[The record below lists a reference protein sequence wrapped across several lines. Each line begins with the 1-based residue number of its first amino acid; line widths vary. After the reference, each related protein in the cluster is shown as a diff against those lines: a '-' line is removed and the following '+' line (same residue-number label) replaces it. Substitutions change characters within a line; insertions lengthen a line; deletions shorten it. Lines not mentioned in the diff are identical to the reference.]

1 MICFTRIPLKDFIKK
16 HNPQEPKKE
25 TIENFEKEINNLLEN
40 APKQDD
46 EEFQKNEINKF
57 LKNTYGYDCNT
68 YKKVDSAIYVDGE
81 VRVLIEVK
89 ALNNRNEFP
98 KNREN
103 PISKAF
109 CQMVLYFLE
118 EIEKEK
124 NNSLKHTIICNAH
137 EFFLFDC
144 KDLLFLKEDKRI
156 KDFYKKCAKKEGT
169 DSSKPKFYKDLEQY
183 LQEDFQGE
191 LRYTHFNLSNY
202 DPKELPLIYQ
212 VLSQEVLLKQR
223 KTLDANTLNK
233 DFYEELLYILGLEE
247 QNDKGKILIK
257 PSRTQNSLSAALKK
271 KYENLDDE
279 EVMAL
284 LIAWNNRILFL
295 RLLESLLISFKHFEK
310 PFLTTENFKD
320 FNALNTLFFEVL
332 AKKNSERSLNKEDKI
347 LEKIPYLNSSL
358 FDQTPL
364 ELKGHE
370 IRLLENKKLELYQNS
385 VLKKHENYQE
395 KKELPLLKYLFE
407 FLRLYKFTTTPKD
420 IKDNTDT
427 SESRLI
433 NPSVLG
439 LVFEKLNGYKEG
451 SFYTPS
457 FITSYMCKESITP
470 IVLDKFNAIYQ
481 WDCENLKALREKIDR
496 NFSNEKAKE
505 YLNTLLTLRICDPA
519 VGSGHFL
526 VSALNEMVL
535 IAYELGLIASLY
547 RHELRLE
554 NDEIIIH
561 HAQTGEIFNYKKPHS
576 ENDPHHQIQK
586 ELFELKKD
594 IIENCLFGVDINPN
608 SCEIT
613 KLRLWIELLKY
624 SYYIF
629 EKGKNT
635 NNLETLPNIDINIKC
650 ANSLVSRFALKDK
663 ALLKTE
669 KNKNLEYYI
678 AEYKELVKIYKDPKI
693 LESLTRPIKDSNAVR
708 KYAKERLYQELA
720 QNPNKDFKKAL
731 NDRIEKIKEAF
742 KLTLEPPQKELKF
755 KKFLK
760 EHLELYGKSIL
771 EEANDNGLELEALAL
786 EKKMA
791 HEGLFHDYT
800 PYPKLDKTDKVVGLE
815 HFNRYVLTSYKD
827 LQDENER
834 YANALEWRFEFPEV
848 LNDEGDFLG
857 FDCIIGNPPYIRQEH
872 IKDLKPLLQKQ
883 YQDFYNSTADIYTYF
898 FALAYHLLKE
908 KGFNAFI
915 TSNKYARAK
924 YGAKLR
930 ELLLKKTTLVS
941 YMELNALKVFE
952 SAAVDTSIMSFIK
965 QTPPKESDFEYYE
978 PTPNDKDDL
987 KSTPHLPMKQNALST
1002 ESFIFAN
1009 ATLLDLRDK
1018 IESVGTPLKDWDI
1031 QINYGIKTGANEAFI
1046 IPTEKREEILKNCD
1060 DAQKDERGMSERER
1074 TKELIKPILRGKDIK
1089 RYSYEWADLWV
1100 IIAKF
1105 GSHEFLEVEYPTI
1118 YNHLLQYKDQLEQ
1131 RGQCRYSRGPQNSNK
1146 PYPGQHHWLELDNN
1160 PKDSY
1165 LQDFEKEKIVYGEIV
1180 QEPRFYLD
1188 NGECELGVFYAEA
1201 TSFILTGEHLRY
1213 LLGMLHSKLI
1223 TFAFKTFYAGG
1234 GLGESG
1240 YRYKKA
1246 FIERLPIPQI
1256 TEKNQELADKITDGA
1271 KQILALKAKDP
1282 KANTQGLEKEIDA
1295 LVYQLYHLT
1304 DEEIKT
1310 IENGQ

>member
-1 MICFTRIPLKDFIKK
+1 MIRFTHISLKDFIKK

-68 YKKVDSAIYVDGE
+68 NKKVDSAIYVDGE

-98 KNREN
+98 KDREN
-103 PISKAF
+103 PLSKAF
-109 CQMVLYFLE
+109 CQMVFYFLK
-118 EIEKEK
+118 EIEN
-124 NNSLKHTIICNAH
+124 NNSLKHAIICNVH

-144 KDLLFLKEDKRI
+144 KDLLNLFQNHKRI
-156 KDFYKKCAKKEGT
+156 TKLHEDCTKKEGT
-169 DSSKPKFYKDLEQY
+169 DPSTKRFYSDLEEY
-183 LQEDFQGE
+183 LKKDFQGE
-191 LRYTHFNLSNY
+191 LRYAYFNLN
-202 DPKELPLIYQ
+202 DDFKELPLIYQ
-212 VLSQEVLLKQR
+212 VLSQEVLLKQK

-257 PSRTQNSLSAALKK
+257 PSRTQNSLSGALKEQYK
-271 KYENLDDE
+271 NLDDE

-295 RLLESLLISFKHFEK
+295 RLLESLLNSFKHFEDK
-310 PFLTTENFKD
+310 DRFLTIENFKD

-332 AKKNSERSLNKEDKI
+332 AKKNSERSKEIKEDKI

-358 FDQTPL
+358 FDKTPL
-364 ELKGHE
+364 ELKGYE
-370 IRLLENKKLELYQNS
+370 IKLLDNKKLEIYKNS
-385 VLKKHENYQE
+385 VLKKHEDYQKQE
-395 KKELPLLKYLFE
+395 KLPLLEYLFE
-407 FLRLYKFTTTPKD
+407 FLRVYDFTTTPKD
-420 IKDNTDT
+420 IKDNQNNR
-427 SESRLI
+427 ESRLI

-457 FITSYMCKESITP
+457 FITSYMCKKSIKS
-470 IVLDKFNAIYQ
+470 IVLNKFNQTYNIE
-481 WDCENLKALREKIDR
+481 CEKLTELKNYLQNSYKEDKR
-496 NFSNEKAKE
+496 KE

-519 VGSGHFL
+519 VGSRHFL

-561 HAQTGEIFNYKKPHS
+561 TPENKVFKYTIPHS

-650 ANSLVSRFALKDK
+650 ANSLISRFNLNDDLKK
-663 ALLKTE
+663 IPNIK
-669 KNKNLEYYI
+669 KKI
-678 AEYKELVKIYKDPKI
+678 QEYKDLVAQYKDPNPLYPLNKQDLINKI
-693 LESLTRPIKDSNAVR
+693 QDLKNTFSLTLKDPKTKA
-708 KYAKERLYQELA
+708 ELE
-720 QNPNKDFKKAL
+720 KA
-731 NDRIEKIKEAF
+731 IEKHITNYNDFALDDKSLLTGLNYFIPSLFGTPKLSPKEEEEAF
-742 KLTLEPPQKELKF
+742 AS
-755 KKFLK
+755 
-760 EHLELYGKSIL
+760 YGRIR
-771 EEANDNGLELEALAL
+771 ALR
-786 EKKMA
+786 K
-791 HEGLFHDYT
+791 
-800 PYPKLDKTDKVVGLE
+800 KLDDALSGGE
-815 HFNRYVLTSYKD
+815 Y
-827 LQDENER
+827 Q
-834 YANALEWRFEFPEV
+834 NAFEWRFEFPEV
-848 LNDEGDFLG
+848 LDDEGNFLG

-883 YQDFYNSTADIYTYF
+883 YQDFYNSSSDIYTYF

-952 SAAVDTSIMSFIK
+952 SAAVDTSIIHFIK
-965 QTPPKESDFEYYE
+965 QPPLKESDFKYYE
-978 PTPNDKDDL
+978 PTLNDKENL
-987 KSTPHLPMKQNALST
+987 KNTPHLSMKQNALST

-1009 ATLLDLRDK
+1009 AVLLDLRDK

-1031 QINYGIKTGANEAFI
+1031 QIYRGILTGANEAFI
-1046 IPTEKREEILKNCD
+1046 IPTEKRDAILKNCD
-1060 DAQKDERGMSERER
+1060 DVQKDERGMSERER

-1100 IIAKF
+1100 IFIPWHF
-1105 GSHEFLEVEYPTI
+1105 PNTGSPKSMEKNEQDFSIHYPII
-1118 YNHLLQYKDQLEQ
+1118 YAHLLSHKDKLLKRNKDETGKRYEWYCLQ
-1131 RGQCRYSRGPQNSNK
+1131 RWAANY
-1146 PYPGQHHWLELDNN
+1146 Y
-1160 PKDSY
+1160 
-1165 LQDFEKEKIVYGEIV
+1165 QDFEKEKIVWAEMTD
-1180 QEPRFYLD
+1180 QPRFIYDNKGFLINQTCYFIARDDKYL
-1188 NGECELGVFYAEA
+1188 FA
-1201 TSFILTGEHLRY
+1201 ILN
-1213 LLGMLHSKLI
+1213 SKVMY
-1223 TFAFKTFYAGG
+1223 FFMRQMASN
-1234 GLGESG
+1234 LGEG
-1240 YRYKKA
+1240 AFRWIKQ
-1246 FIERLPIPQI
+1246 FIERLPIPKI
-1256 TEKNQELADKITDGA
+1256 TPQNQELADKITDGA

-1282 KANTQGLEKEIDA
+1282 KANTQRLEKEIDA
-1295 LVYQLYHLT
+1295 LVYQLYNLT

>member
-1 MICFTRIPLKDFIKK
+1 MIRFTRIPLKDFIKK
-16 HNPQEPKKE
+16 YNPQEPKKE
-25 TIENFEKEINNLLEN
+25 TIENFEKEINSLLEN
-40 APKQDD
+40 APRQDG

-57 LKNTYGYDCNT
+57 LKNAYGYDCNT
-68 YKKVDSAIYVDGE
+68 YEKVDSAIYVDGE

-89 ALNNRNEFP
+89 ALNNKTEFP

-103 PISKAF
+103 PLSKAF
-109 CQMVLYFLE
+109 CQMALYFLE

-124 NNSLKHTIICNAH
+124 NNSLKHAIICNAH

-156 KDFYKKCAKKEGT
+156 KKFYDNYAKKEGT

-183 LQEDFQGE
+183 LQENFQGE
-191 LRYTHFNLSNY
+191 LPYTHFNLS
-202 DPKELPLIYQ
+202 DDFKELPLIYQ
-212 VLSQEVLLKQR
+212 VLSQEILLKQR

-247 QNDKGKILIK
+247 QNDKGKTLIK
-257 PSRTQNSLSAALKK
+257 PSRTQNSLSYALKE
-271 KYENLDDE
+271 KYNNLDDE

-295 RLLESLLISFKHFEK
+295 RLLESLLISFKHFK
-310 PFLTTENFKD
+310 DKDRFLTIENFND

-332 AKKNSERSLNKEDKI
+332 AKKNNERLSEIKEDKI

-358 FDQTPL
+358 FDKTPL
-364 ELKGHE
+364 ELKGYE
-370 IRLLENKKLELYQNS
+370 IKWLDNKPLEIYPKS
-385 VLKKHENYQE
+385 VLKKHEDYQKRE
-395 KKELPLLKYLFE
+395 DLPLLKYLFE

-457 FITSYMCKESITP
+457 FITSYMCKESIES

-481 WDCENLKALREKIDR
+481 WDCKDLDMLKGKIDR
-496 NFSNEKAKE
+496 NFSNEKTKE
-505 YLNTLLTLRICDPA
+505 YLQLLLTLRVCDPA

-547 RHELRLE
+547 RHSLTLE

-561 HAQTGEIFNYKKPHS
+561 YTPTGEIFNYTIPHS
-576 ENDPHHQIQK
+576 ENDPHHHIQK

-650 ANSLVSRFALKDK
+650 ANSLISRFNLNDDLKK
-663 ALLKTE
+663 IPNIKQ
-669 KNKNLEYYI
+669 KI
-678 AEYKELVKIYKDPKI
+678 QEYKDLVAQYKDPNPLYPLNKQDLINKI
-693 LESLTRPIKDSNAVR
+693 QDLKNTFSLTLKDPKTKA
-708 KYAKERLYQELA
+708 ELE
-720 QNPNKDFKKAL
+720 KA
-731 NDRIEKIKEAF
+731 IEKHIKKYNFFALDDKSLLDGLNYFTPSLFGTLKLSPKEEEEAF
-742 KLTLEPPQKELKF
+742 AS
-755 KKFLK
+755 
-760 EHLELYGKSIL
+760 YGRIR
-771 EEANDNGLELEALAL
+771 ALR
-786 EKKMA
+786 K
-791 HEGLFHDYT
+791 
-800 PYPKLDKTDKVVGLE
+800 KLDDALSGGE
-815 HFNRYVLTSYKD
+815 Y
-827 LQDENER
+827 Q
-834 YANALEWRFEFPEV
+834 NAFEWRFEFPEV
-848 LNDEGDFLG
+848 LDDEGDFSG

-898 FALAYHLLKE
+898 FALSYHLLKE
-908 KGFNAFI
+908 KGFSAFI

-930 ELLLKKTTLVS
+930 EWLLKKTTIVS

-965 QTPPKESDFEYYE
+965 QTPPKESGFNYYE

-987 KSTPHLPMKQNALST
+987 KSTPFLSMKQNALST

-1009 ATLLDLRDK
+1009 TTLLDLRDK

-1031 QINYGIKTGANEAFI
+1031 QIYRGILTGANEAFI
-1046 IPTEKREEILKNCD
+1046 IPTEKREEILNACKT
-1060 DAQKDERGMSERER
+1060 QEERKRTER
-1074 TKELIKPILRGKDIK
+1074 LIKPILRGKDIK
-1089 RYSYEWADLWV
+1089 RYSYEWAHLWV
-1100 IIAKF
+1100 INTHNGYTSSFKSKIPPIDIAKYPAIKAHLDVHYDTIATRSDQ
-1105 GSHEFLEVEYPTI
+1105 GDTPYHLRNCAYLE
-1118 YNHLLQYKDQLEQ
+1118 
-1131 RGQCRYSRGPQNSNK
+1131 
-1146 PYPGQHHWLELDNN
+1146 
-1160 PKDSY
+1160 
-1165 LQDFEKEKIVYGEIV
+1165 DFEKEKIVYPETSQGAYFIYENSGIFLEKTAFMIV
-1180 QEPRFYLD
+1180 SDAYNLK
-1188 NGECELGVFYAEA
+1188 L
-1201 TSFILTGEHLRY
+1201 LTA
-1213 LLGMLHSKLI
+1213 LLNSKLI
-1223 TFAFKTFYAGG
+1223 TFCFKNFCGG
-1234 GLGESG
+1234 CILGKSG
-1240 YRYKKA
+1240 YQYNKHALEK
-1246 FIERLPIPQI
+1246 IPIPQI
-1256 TEKNQELADKITDGA
+1256 TEKKPRIS
-1271 KQILALKAKDP
+1271 P
-1282 KANTQGLEKEIDA
+1282 
-1295 LVYQLYHLT
+1295 
-1304 DEEIKT
+1304 
-1310 IENGQ
+1310 

>member
-1 MICFTRIPLKDFIKK
+1 MIKFARIPLKDFIKK

-25 TIENFEKEINNLLEN
+25 TIENFEKEINSLLEN
-40 APKQDD
+40 APRQDG

-57 LKNTYGYDCNT
+57 FLKTYCYDCNT
-68 YKKVDSAIYVDGE
+68 DEKVDSAIYVGKE
-81 VRVLIEVK
+81 AWVLIEVK

-98 KNREN
+98 KDREN
-103 PISKAF
+103 PLSKAF
-109 CQMVLYFLE
+109 CQMVFYFLK
-118 EIEKEK
+118 EIEK
-124 NNSLKHTIICNAH
+124 NNSLKHAIICNAH

-144 KDLLFLKEDKRI
+144 KDLLFLQEDKRI
-156 KDFYKKCAKKEGT
+156 KDFYKKCVKKEGT
-169 DSSKPKFYKDLEQY
+169 DTKTKKFYSDLEEY
-183 LQEDFQGE
+183 LKKDFEGE
-191 LRYTHFNLSNY
+191 LRYTHFNLSG
-202 DPKELPLIYQ
+202 DFKELPLIYQ
-212 VLSQEVLLKQR
+212 VLSQEVLLKQK

-257 PSRTQNSLSAALKK
+257 PSRTKNSLSDALK
-271 KYENLDDE
+271 YSYTNLDDE

-295 RLLESLLISFKHFEK
+295 RLLESLLISFEHFKE
-310 PFLTTENFKD
+310 PFLTTENFEN

-332 AKKNSERSLNKEDKI
+332 AKKNSERLPEIKEDKI

-358 FDQTPL
+358 FDKTPL
-364 ELKGHE
+364 ESKGYE
-370 IRLLENKKLELYQNS
+370 IKLLDNKKLEIYQNS
-385 VLKKHENYQE
+385 VLKKHKDYQ
-395 KKELPLLKYLFE
+395 KDLKELPLLKYLFT
-407 FLRLYKFTTTPKD
+407 FLRVYKFTTTPKD

-470 IVLDKFNAIYQ
+470 IVLDKFNQKYIK
-481 WDCENLKALREKIDR
+481 CEDLKCEKLEELKNYLKNSHKEDKR
-496 NFSNEKAKE
+496 KE

-561 HAQTGEIFNYKKPHS
+561 YTPMGEIFNYKKPHS
-576 ENDPHHQIQK
+576 ENDPHHHIQK

-629 EKGKNT
+629 EEGKNT
-635 NNLETLPNIDINIKC
+635 NALETLPNIDINIKC
-650 ANSLVSRFALKDK
+650 GNSLISRFALKDK

-669 KNKNLEYYI
+669 KNKNLKYSI

-693 LESLTRPIKDSNAVR
+693 LETLTHPIKDSDAVG
-708 KYAKERLYQELA
+708 KYAKERLYQELK

-731 NDRIEKIKEAF
+731 NDRIEKIKEVF
-742 KLTLEPPQKELKF
+742 KLTLDPPQKELKF

-771 EEANDNGLELEALAL
+771 EEANYNGLELEALAL
-786 EKKMA
+786 EKQMA
-791 HEGLFHDYT
+791 NLFFDYR
-800 PYPKLDKTDKVVGLE
+800 PYPKLDKSDKVVGLE
-815 HFNRYVLTSYKD
+815 HFNRYVLASYKD

-848 LNDEGDFLG
+848 LDDEGNFSG
-857 FDCIIGNPPYIRQEH
+857 FDCIIGNPPYIRQEQ
-872 IKDLKPLLQKQ
+872 IKDLKPLLEKQ

-898 FALAYHLLKE
+898 FALSFQLLKD

-930 ELLLKKTTLVS
+930 EWLLKKTTIVS

-952 SAAVDTSIMSFIK
+952 SATVDTSIMNFIK
-965 QTPPKESDFEYYE
+965 QTPPKESVFNYYE

-987 KSTPHLPMKQNALST
+987 KNTPHLPMKQNALST

-1046 IPTEKREEILKNCD
+1046 IPTEKRDEILKNCD
-1060 DAQKDERGMSERER
+1060 DLQKDERGMSERER
-1074 TKELIKPILRGKDIK
+1074 TIELIKPILRGKDIK
-1089 RYSYEWADLWV
+1089 RYSYEWAHLWV
-1100 IIAKF
+1100 INTHNGYTSNLKSKIPPIDIEKYPAIKTHLDSHYDTIATRCDQ
-1105 GSHEFLEVEYPTI
+1105 GDTPYNLRNCAYLE
-1118 YNHLLQYKDQLEQ
+1118 
-1131 RGQCRYSRGPQNSNK
+1131 
-1146 PYPGQHHWLELDNN
+1146 
-1160 PKDSY
+1160 
-1165 LQDFEKEKIVYGEIV
+1165 DFEKEKIVWASVGFVEYCMIPGLLI
-1180 QEPRFYLD
+1180 LD
-1188 NGECELGVFYAEA
+1188 TNYFFEVSKFGN
-1201 TSFILTGEHLRY
+1201 TKNY
-1213 LLGMLHSKLI
+1213 LLGLLNSKLLTFWLKAKNTPLGDMGAYRNYKYNIMELPMVKI
-1223 TFAFKTFYAGG
+1223 TAKN
-1234 GLGESG
+1234 
-1240 YRYKKA
+1240 KK
-1246 FIERLPIPQI
+1246 I
-1256 TEKNQELADKITDGA
+1256 ADKIIVLVDKILQA
-1271 KQILALKAKDP
+1271 KEKDP
-1282 KANTQGLEKEIDA
+1282 KANTQKLEKEIDA
-1295 LVYQLYHLT
+1295 LVYQLYNLT
-1304 DEEIKT
+1304 DEEIKI

>member
-25 TIENFEKEINNLLEN
+25 TIENFEKEINSLLEN
-40 APKQDD
+40 APRQDD

-57 LKNTYGYDCNT
+57 LKNAYGYDCNT
-68 YKKVDSAIYVDGE
+68 YEKVDSAIYVDKE

-89 ALNNRNEFP
+89 ALNNKTEFP

-103 PISKAF
+103 PLSKAF
-109 CQMVLYFLE
+109 CQMVFYFLK
-118 EIEKEK
+118 EIKN
-124 NNSLKHTIICNAH
+124 NNSLKHAIICNAH

-156 KDFYKKCAKKEGT
+156 TKLHEDCAKKEGT
-169 DSSKPKFYKDLEQY
+169 DPSTKRFYSDLEEY
-183 LQEDFQGE
+183 LKKDFKGE
-191 LRYTHFNLSNY
+191 LRYTYFNLS
-202 DPKELPLIYQ
+202 DDFKELPLIYQ
-212 VLSQEVLLKQR
+212 VLSQEVLLKQK

-257 PSRTQNSLSAALKK
+257 QSRTKNSLSGALKE
-271 KYENLDDE
+271 KYKDLDDK

-295 RLLESLLISFKHFEK
+295 RLLESLLISFKHFEDK
-310 PFLTTENFKD
+310 DRFLTIENFKD

-332 AKKNSERSLNKEDKI
+332 AKKNNERLKEIKEDKI

-358 FDQTPL
+358 FDKTPL

-370 IRLLENKKLELYQNS
+370 IKLLDNYSLEIYPKS
-385 VLKKHENYQE
+385 VLKKHEKYQKE
-395 KKELPLLKYLFE
+395 KDLPLLKYFFE

-481 WDCENLKALREKIDR
+481 WDCKDLEALKGKIDR

-505 YLNTLLTLRICDPA
+505 YLQLLLTLRVCDPA

-526 VSALNEMVL
+526 VSVLNEMVW
-535 IAYELGLIASLY
+535 IAYKLGFIASLY

-561 HAQTGEIFNYKKPHS
+561 TPTGEIFNYTKVHS

-586 ELFELKKD
+586 ELFNLKKD

-635 NNLETLPNIDINIKC
+635 NALETLPNIDINIKC
-650 ANSLVSRFALKDK
+650 ANSLIFNFPLNSKLTIGQTLEFS
-663 ALLKTE
+663 
-669 KNKNLEYYI
+669 KNLKAEI
-678 AEYKELVKIYKDPKI
+678 KEYKNSVMLYKEGLGEKTKI
-693 LESLTRPIKDSNAVR
+693 LQNIAKLKSLIINYFIEQHQAKRHLKESLKAFISEYGDGIFDISTAFGMEMLKIARHKENNYRFNPTLTKKQPSPIGVEAN
-708 KYAKERLYQELA
+708 RLL
-720 QNPNKDFKKAL
+720 
-731 NDRIEKIKEAF
+731 IKIKECYE
-742 KLTLEPPQKELKF
+742 TLENLKN
-755 KKFLK
+755 
-760 EHLELYGKSIL
+760 S
-771 EEANDNGLELEALAL
+771 
-786 EKKMA
+786 
-791 HEGLFHDYT
+791 
-800 PYPKLDKTDKVVGLE
+800 KT
-815 HFNRYVLTSYKD
+815 
-827 LQDENER
+827 
-834 YANALEWRFEFPEV
+834 LEWRFEFPEI

-872 IKDLKPLLQKQ
+872 IKDIKPLLEKQ

-898 FALAYHLLKE
+898 FALAYNLLKE
-908 KGFNAFI
+908 KGFSAFI

-930 ELLLKKTTLVS
+930 EWLLKKTTLVS

-952 SAAVDTSIMSFIK
+952 SATVDTSIMSFIK
-965 QTPPKESDFEYYE
+965 QTPPKESEFKYYE
-978 PTPNDKDDL
+978 PTPNDKNDL
-987 KSTPHLPMKQNALST
+987 KSTPHLTMKQNALST

-1009 ATLLDLRDK
+1009 TTLLDLRDK
-1018 IESVGTPLKDWDI
+1018 MESVGTPLKDWDI
-1031 QINYGIKTGANEAFI
+1031 QIYRGILTGCNEAFN
-1046 IPTEKREEILKNCD
+1046 IPTEKRDAILNACKTQEERK
-1060 DAQKDERGMSERER
+1060 R
-1074 TKELIKPILRGKDIK
+1074 TEALIKPILRGKDIK
-1089 RYSYEWADLWV
+1089 RYRYEWAGEW
-1100 IIAKF
+1100 IIFIPWHFPNTDSQKSMEENEQDF
-1105 GSHEFLEVEYPTI
+1105 SIHYPII
-1118 YNHLLQYKDQLEQ
+1118 YAHLLSHKDKLLKRNKDET
-1131 RGQCRYSRGPQNSNK
+1131 GKRYEW
-1146 PYPGQHHWLELDNN
+1146 YCL
-1160 PKDSY
+1160 
-1165 LQDFEKEKIVYGEIV
+1165 
-1180 QEPRFYLD
+1180 
-1188 NGECELGVFYAEA
+1188 
-1201 TSFILTGEHLRY
+1201 
-1213 LLGMLHSKLI
+1213 
-1223 TFAFKTFYAGG
+1223 
-1234 GLGESG
+1234 
-1240 YRYKKA
+1240 
-1246 FIERLPIPQI
+1246 
-1256 TEKNQELADKITDGA
+1256 
-1271 KQILALKAKDP
+1271 
-1282 KANTQGLEKEIDA
+1282 
-1295 LVYQLYHLT
+1295 
-1304 DEEIKT
+1304 
-1310 IENGQ
+1310 

>member
-1 MICFTRIPLKDFIKK
+1 MIRFTHIPLKDFIKK

-40 APKQDD
+40 APRQDD

-57 LKNTYGYDCNT
+57 LKNAYGYDCNT
-68 YKKVDSAIYVDGE
+68 KEKVDSAIYVDKE
-81 VRVLIEVK
+81 VQVLIEVK
-89 ALNNRNEFP
+89 ALNKKTEFP
-98 KNREN
+98 KNKEN
-103 PISKAF
+103 PLSKAF

-118 EIEKEK
+118 EREKEK

-144 KDLLFLKEDKRI
+144 KDLLFLNEDKRI
-156 KDFYKKCAKKEGT
+156 KKFYKNYAQKEGT
-169 DSSKPKFYKDLEQY
+169 DSSKPKFYEVLEQY
-183 LQEDFQGE
+183 LKEDFQGE
-191 LRYTHFNLSNY
+191 LRYTYFNLN
-202 DPKELPLIYQ
+202 DDFKELPLIYQ
-212 VLSQEVLLKQR
+212 VLSQEVLLKQK

-257 PSRTQNSLSAALKK
+257 PSRTQNSLSAALK
-271 KYENLDDE
+271 YSYTDLDDE

-347 LEKIPYLNSSL
+347 LQKIPYLNSSL
-358 FDQTPL
+358 FDKTPL

-370 IRLLENKKLELYQNS
+370 IKLLNNKPLEIYPKS
-385 VLKKHENYQE
+385 VLKKHEDYQ
-395 KKELPLLKYLFE
+395 KDLKELPLLKYLFE
-407 FLRLYKFTTTPKD
+407 FLCVYDFTTTPKD
-420 IKDNTDT
+420 IKDNQNK

-470 IVLDKFNAIYQ
+470 IVRDKFNATYQ

-496 NFSNEKAKE
+496 NFSKEKAKE
-505 YLNTLLTLRICDPA
+505 YLQLLLTLRICDPA

-526 VSALNEMVL
+526 VSVLNEMVL

-561 HAQTGEIFNYKKPHS
+561 TPEDKVFKYTIPYS

-629 EKGKNT
+629 EEGKNT

-650 ANSLVSRFALKDK
+650 ANSLISRFNLNDDLKK
-663 ALLKTE
+663 IPNIKQ
-669 KNKNLEYYI
+669 KI
-678 AEYKELVKIYKDPKI
+678 QEYKDLVAQYKDPNPLYPLNKADLINKI
-693 LESLTRPIKDSNAVR
+693 QDLKNTFSLTLKDPKTKA
-708 KYAKERLYQELA
+708 ELE
-720 QNPNKDFKKAL
+720 KA
-731 NDRIEKIKEAF
+731 IEKHIKKYNFFALDDKSLLDGLDYFIPSLFGTLKLSLKEEEEAF
-742 KLTLEPPQKELKF
+742 AS
-755 KKFLK
+755 
-760 EHLELYGKSIL
+760 YGRIR
-771 EEANDNGLELEALAL
+771 ALR
-786 EKKMA
+786 K
-791 HEGLFHDYT
+791 
-800 PYPKLDKTDKVVGLE
+800 KLDDALSGRE
-815 HFNRYVLTSYKD
+815 Y
-827 LQDENER
+827 Q
-834 YANALEWRFEFPEV
+834 NAFEWRFEFPEV
-848 LNDEGDFLG
+848 LDDEGNFSG

-872 IKDLKPLLQKQ
+872 IKDLKPLLEKQ
-883 YQDFYNSTADIYTYF
+883 YQDFYNSSSDIYTYF

-908 KGFNAFI
+908 KGFSAFI

-924 YGAKLR
+924 YGTKLR

-952 SAAVDTSIMSFIK
+952 SAAVDTSIIHFIK
-965 QTPPKESDFEYYE
+965 QAPPKESGFKYYE

-987 KSTPHLPMKQNALST
+987 KSTPSLSMKQNALST

-1018 IESVGTPLKDWDI
+1018 IESIGTPLKDWDI
-1031 QINYGIKTGANEAFI
+1031 QIYRGILTGANEAFI
-1046 IPTEKREEILKNCD
+1046 IPTEKRDAILKNCD
-1060 DAQKDERGMSERER
+1060 DVQKDEKGMSERER

-1089 RYSYEWADLWV
+1089 RYSYEWAHLWV
-1100 IIAKF
+1100 IFIPWHF
-1105 GSHEFLEVEYPTI
+1105 PNTGSPKDMEKNEQDFSTHYPII
-1118 YNHLLQYKDQLEQ
+1118 YAHLLSHKDELLKRNKDETGKRYEWYCLQ
-1131 RGQCRYSRGPQNSNK
+1131 R
-1146 PYPGQHHWLELDNN
+1146 WAA
-1160 PKDSY
+1160 SY
-1165 LQDFEKEKIVYGEIV
+1165 LQDFEKEKIVYPCIMAK
-1180 QEPRFYLD
+1180 EPCFVYEEK
-1188 NGECELGVFYAEA
+1188 GFYAPAPANIITGDKIE
-1201 TSFILTGEHLRY
+1201 IKYLTA
-1213 LLGMLHSKLI
+1213 LLNSKCI
-1223 TFAFKTFYAGG
+1223 YFAMRKFYMGG
-1234 GLGESG
+1234 GIEGEL
-1240 YRYKKA
+1240 KTNNLEK
-1246 FIERLPIPQI
+1246 IPIPKI
-1256 TEKNQELADKITDGA
+1256 TPKNQELAHKITDCA
-1271 KQILALKAKDP
+1271 RRILQTKEKDP
-1282 KANTQGLEKEIDA
+1282 KANTKRLEKEIDT
-1295 LVYQLYHLT
+1295 LVYQLYNLT

-1310 IENGQ
+1310 IEDGQ

>member
-1 MICFTRIPLKDFIKK
+1 MMSFTRIPLKVFIKK
-16 HNPQEPKKE
+16 YNPQEPKKE
-25 TIENFEKEINNLLEN
+25 TIENFEKEINSLLEN
-40 APKQDD
+40 VPRQDD

-57 LKNTYGYDCNT
+57 LKNAYGYDCNT
-68 YKKVDSAIYVDGE
+68 YEKVDSVIYVDKE

-89 ALNNRNEFP
+89 ALNNKTEFP

-103 PISKAF
+103 PLSKAF

-144 KDLLFLKEDKRI
+144 KDLLSLKEDKRI
-156 KDFYKKCAKKEGT
+156 KKFYKNYAKKEGT
-169 DSSKPKFYKDLEQY
+169 DSSKPKFYKDLEQF

-191 LRYTHFNLSNY
+191 LRYTHFNLS
-202 DPKELPLIYQ
+202 DDFKELPLIYQ
-212 VLSQEVLLKQR
+212 VLSQEVLLKQKR
-223 KTLDANTLNK
+223 TLDANTLNK

-257 PSRTQNSLSAALKK
+257 PSRTKNSLSGALKE
-271 KYENLDDE
+271 KYKNLDDE

-295 RLLESLLISFKHFEK
+295 RLLESLLISFEHFEK
-310 PFLTTENFKD
+310 ERSFLTTGNFKD

-332 AKKNSERSLNKEDKI
+332 AKKNSERLPEIKENKI
-347 LEKIPYLNSSL
+347 LGKIPYLNSSL
-358 FDQTPL
+358 FDKTPL

-370 IRLLENKKLELYQNS
+370 IKLLDNKKLEIYKNS
-385 VLKKHENYQE
+385 VLKKHENYQ
-395 KKELPLLKYLFE
+395 KDKASLPLLEYFFK
-407 FLRLYKFTTTPKD
+407 FLHLYKFTTTPKD

-457 FITSYMCKESITP
+457 FITSYMCKESITT
-470 IVLDKFNAIYQ
+470 IVLDKFNQKYNIEC
-481 WDCENLKALREKIDR
+481 DKLKELKNYLKNSYKEDKR
-496 NFSNEKAKE
+496 KE
-505 YLNTLLTLRICDPA
+505 YLQLLLTLRICDPA

-535 IAYELGLIASLY
+535 IAYELGLIASLHRY
-547 RHELRLE
+547 SLTLE

-561 HAQTGEIFNYKKPHS
+561 YTPTGEIFNYKKPLR
-576 ENDPHHQIQK
+576 ENDPHHHIQK
-586 ELFELKKD
+586 ELFELKKS

-629 EKGKNT
+629 EEGKNT
-635 NNLETLPNIDINIKC
+635 NALETLPNIDINIKC
-650 ANSLVSRFALKDK
+650 ANSLISRFNLNDDLKK
-663 ALLKTE
+663 IPNIK
-669 KNKNLEYYI
+669 KKI
-678 AEYKELVKIYKDPKI
+678 QEYKDLVAQYKDPNPLYPLNKADLINKI
-693 LESLTRPIKDSNAVR
+693 QDLKNTFSLTLKDPKTKA
-708 KYAKERLYQELA
+708 ELE
-720 QNPNKDFKKAL
+720 KT
-731 NDRIEKIKEAF
+731 IEKHIKKYNFFALDDKSLLDGLNYFIPSLFGTLKLSPKEEEEAF
-742 KLTLEPPQKELKF
+742 AS
-755 KKFLK
+755 
-760 EHLELYGKSIL
+760 YGRIR
-771 EEANDNGLELEALAL
+771 ALR
-786 EKKMA
+786 K
-791 HEGLFHDYT
+791 
-800 PYPKLDKTDKVVGLE
+800 KLDDALSGGE
-815 HFNRYVLTSYKD
+815 Y
-827 LQDENER
+827 Q
-834 YANALEWRFEFPEV
+834 NAFEWRFEFPEV
-848 LNDEGDFLG
+848 LDDEGDFLG
-857 FDCIIGNPPYIRQEH
+857 FDCIIGNPPYIRQEQ
-872 IKDLKPLLQKQ
+872 IKDLKPLLEKQ

-898 FALAYHLLKE
+898 FALSFHLLRE
-908 KGFNAFI
+908 KGFSAFI

-930 ELLLKKTTLVS
+930 EWLLKKTTLVS

-952 SAAVDTSIMSFIK
+952 SAAVDTSIIHFIK
-965 QTPPKESDFEYYE
+965 QPPLKESDFKYYE
-978 PTPNDKDDL
+978 PTPDDKDDL
-987 KSTPHLPMKQNALST
+987 KSTPYLSMKQNALST

-1046 IPTEKREEILKNCD
+1046 IPTEKRDEILNACKT
-1060 DAQKDERGMSERER
+1060 QEERER
-1074 TKELIKPILRGKDIK
+1074 TERLIKPILRGKDIK
-1089 RYSYEWADLWV
+1089 RYSYEWAGEWLINTHNGYTSNLKSKIPPIDIEKYPATKAHLDAHYDT
-1100 IIAKF
+1100 IATRCDQ
-1105 GSHEFLEVEYPTI
+1105 GDTPYHLRNCAYLE
-1118 YNHLLQYKDQLEQ
+1118 
-1131 RGQCRYSRGPQNSNK
+1131 
-1146 PYPGQHHWLELDNN
+1146 
-1160 PKDSY
+1160 
-1165 LQDFEKEKIVYGEIV
+1165 DFEKEKIVYGEIV

-1188 NGECELGVFYAEA
+1188 NGECELGYFYAEA

-1246 FIERLPIPQI
+1246 FIERLPIPKI
-1256 TEKNQELADKITDGA
+1256 TEKNQELADKITDCA
-1271 KQILALKAKDP
+1271 EQILALKAKDP
-1282 KANTQGLEKEIDA
+1282 KANTQKLEKEIDA

-1310 IENGQ
+1310 IEDGQ

>member
-1 MICFTRIPLKDFIKK
+1 MIKFAHISLKDFIKK

-25 TIENFEKEINNLLEN
+25 TIENFEKEINSLLEN

-57 LKNTYGYDCNT
+57 LKNVYGYDCNT

-89 ALNNRNEFP
+89 ALNNKTEFP

-103 PISKAF
+103 PLSKAF

-118 EIEKEK
+118 GIEKEK

-156 KDFYKKCAKKEGT
+156 KKFYKNYDKKEGT
-169 DSSKPKFYKDLEQY
+169 DSSKPKFYEDLEQY
-183 LQEDFQGE
+183 LQKDFQGK
-191 LRYTHFNLSNY
+191 LPYTYFNLN
-202 DPKELPLIYQ
+202 DDFKELPLIYS
-212 VLSQEVLLKQR
+212 VLSHEVLLKQR

-257 PSRTQNSLSAALKK
+257 PSRTQNSLSNALKE
-271 KYENLDDE
+271 KYKNLDDE

-295 RLLESLLISFKHFEK
+295 RLLESLLISFEHFEK
-310 PFLTTENFKD
+310 PFLTTENFEN

-332 AKKNSERSLNKEDKI
+332 AKKNSERLKEIKEDKI

-358 FDQTPL
+358 FDKTPL

-370 IRLLENKKLELYQNS
+370 IKWLDNYSLEIYPKS
-385 VLKKHENYQE
+385 VLKKHEKYQKE
-395 KKELPLLKYLFE
+395 KELPLLKYFFE

-470 IVLDKFNAIYQ
+470 IVLDKFNQTYEIE
-481 WDCENLKALREKIDR
+481 CENLTELKNYLKNSYKEDKR
-496 NFSNEKAKE
+496 KE
-505 YLNTLLTLRICDPA
+505 YLQLLLTLRICDPA

-526 VSALNEMVL
+526 VSALNEMVRV
-535 IAYELGLIASLY
+535 AYELGLIASLY
-547 RHELRLE
+547 ACDLKLE

-561 HAQTGEIFNYKKPHS
+561 HAQTGEIFNYTIPHS
-576 ENDPHHQIQK
+576 ENDPHHHIQK

-629 EKGKNT
+629 EEGKNT

-650 ANSLVSRFALKDK
+650 ANSLISRFNLNDDLKK
-663 ALLKTE
+663 IPNIK
-669 KNKNLEYYI
+669 KKI
-678 AEYKELVKIYKDPKI
+678 QEYKDLVAQYKDPNPFYPLNKQYLINKI
-693 LESLTRPIKDSNAVR
+693 QDLKNTFSLTLKDPKTKA
-708 KYAKERLYQELA
+708 ELE
-720 QNPNKDFKKAL
+720 KA
-731 NDRIEKIKEAF
+731 IEKHIKKYNFFALDDKSLLDGLDYFIPSLFGTLKLSPKEEEEAF
-742 KLTLEPPQKELKF
+742 AS
-755 KKFLK
+755 
-760 EHLELYGKSIL
+760 YGRIR
-771 EEANDNGLELEALAL
+771 ALR
-786 EKKMA
+786 K
-791 HEGLFHDYT
+791 
-800 PYPKLDKTDKVVGLE
+800 KLDDALSGRE
-815 HFNRYVLTSYKD
+815 Y
-827 LQDENER
+827 Q
-834 YANALEWRFEFPEV
+834 NAFEWRFEFPEV

-872 IKDLKPLLQKQ
+872 IKDLKPLLEKQ

-908 KGFNAFI
+908 KGFSAFI

-930 ELLLKKTTLVS
+930 EWLLKKTTLVS

-952 SAAVDTSIMSFIK
+952 SAAVDTSIMSFTK
-965 QTPPKESDFEYYE
+965 QTPPKESSFKYYE

-987 KSTPHLPMKQNALST
+987 KSTTSLLMKQNALST

-1018 IESVGTPLKDWDI
+1018 MESIGTPLKDWDI

-1046 IPTEKREEILKNCD
+1046 IPTEKRDAILNACKT
-1060 DAQKDERGMSERER
+1060 QEERER
-1074 TKELIKPILRGKDIK
+1074 TERLIKPILRGKDIK
-1089 RYSYEWADLWV
+1089 RYSYEWAHLWV
-1100 IIAKF
+1100 IATFPSLKLDIDDYPSLKTYLSQFRPRIDQSGEKGCRKKTSNQWFETQDTIAY
-1105 GSHEFLEVEYPTI
+1105 HE
-1118 YNHLLQYKDQLEQ
+1118 
-1131 RGQCRYSRGPQNSNK
+1131 
-1146 PYPGQHHWLELDNN
+1146 
-1160 PKDSY
+1160 
-1165 LQDFEKEKIVYGEIV
+1165 DFEKEKIVYGEIV

-1188 NGECELGVFYAEA
+1188 NGECGLGGFYAEA

-1246 FIERLPIPQI
+1246 FIERLPIPKI
-1256 TEKNQELADKITDGA
+1256 TKSNKPTADKIIDGA
-1271 KQILALKAKDP
+1271 EQILQAKEKDP
-1282 KANTQGLEKEIDA
+1282 KANTQKLEKEIDA
-1295 LVYQLYHLT
+1295 LVYQLYNLT
-1304 DEEIKT
+1304 DEEIKI

>member
-25 TIENFEKEINNLLEN
+25 TIENFEKEINSLLEN
-40 APKQDD
+40 AKRQDD
-46 EEFQKNEINKF
+46 EEFQKNEINSF
-57 LKNTYGYDCNT
+57 LKNAYGYHCNT
-68 YKKVDSAIYVDGE
+68 HEKVDSAIYVDGKAW
-81 VRVLIEVK
+81 VLIEVK
-89 ALNNRNEFP
+89 ALNNKNEFT

-103 PISKAF
+103 PLSKAF
-109 CQMVLYFLE
+109 CQMVFYFLK
-118 EIEKEK
+118 EIEN
-124 NNSLKHTIICNAH
+124 NNSLKHAIICNTH

-144 KDLLFLKEDKRI
+144 KDLLFLKDDKRI
-156 KDFYKKCAKKEGT
+156 KKLHKNCASNEGT
-169 DSSKPKFYKDLEQY
+169 DTSTKRFYSDLEEY
-183 LQEDFQGE
+183 LKKDFEGE
-191 LRYTHFNLSNY
+191 LRYTHFNLSSY

-212 VLSQEVLLKQR
+212 VLSHEVLLKQK
-223 KTLDANTLNK
+223 KTIDANTLNK

-257 PSRTQNSLSAALKK
+257 QSRTQNSLSAALKE
-271 KYENLDDE
+271 KYTNLDDE

-295 RLLESLLISFKHFEK
+295 RLLESLLFSFKHFEK
-310 PFLTTENFKD
+310 PFLTIENFTNFKT
-320 FNALNTLFFEVL
+320 LNDLFFEVL
-332 AKKNSERSLNKEDKI
+332 AKKNNERSKEKEYKI
-347 LEKIPYLNSSL
+347 LGKIPYLNSSL
-358 FDQTPL
+358 FDKTPL
-364 ELKGHE
+364 ESKGHE
-370 IRLLENKKLELYQNS
+370 IKLLDNKSLEIYPKS
-385 VLKKHENYQE
+385 ILKKDE
-395 KKELPLLKYLFE
+395 KYKNEEDLPLLEYLFK
-407 FLRLYKFTTTPKD
+407 FLHAYDFTTTPKD
-420 IKDNTDT
+420 IKDNKNT

-470 IVLDKFNAIYQ
+470 IVLDKFNQTYKIE
-481 WDCENLKALREKIDR
+481 CENLTELKNYLKNSYKEDKR
-496 NFSNEKAKE
+496 KE
-505 YLNTLLTLRICDPA
+505 YLQLFLALRICDPA

-526 VSALNEMVL
+526 VSALNEMVR
-535 IAYELGLIASLY
+535 IAYELGLITSLPLDATL
-547 RHELRLE
+547 ELE
-554 NDEIIIH
+554 NDEILIKISNKSFIYTRPSSEKEQSH
-561 HAQTGEIFNYKKPHS
+561 H
-576 ENDPHHQIQK
+576 IQK
-586 ELFELKKD
+586 ELFELKKS

-629 EKGKNT
+629 EEGKNT
-635 NNLETLPNIDINIKC
+635 NALETLPNIDINIKC
-650 ANSLVSRFALKDK
+650 GNSLISRFALKDK
-663 ALLKTE
+663 ALLKIK
-669 KNKNLEYYI
+669 KNQNLKYSI

-693 LESLTRPIKDSNAVR
+693 LETLTHPIKDSNAVR
-708 KYAKERLYQELA
+708 KYAKERLYQELK

-742 KLTLEPPQKELKF
+742 KLTLDPPQKELKF

-760 EHLELYGKSIL
+760 EHLELYGRSIL
-771 EEANDNGLELEALAL
+771 EETNYNGLELEALAL
-786 EKKMA
+786 EKQMA
-791 HEGLFHDYT
+791 NLFFDYR
-800 PYPKLDKTDKVVGLE
+800 PYPKLDKSDRVVGLE

-848 LNDEGDFLG
+848 LDDEGDFLG

-872 IKDLKPLLQKQ
+872 IKDIKPLLQKQ

-898 FALAYHLLKE
+898 FALSYRLLKD

-930 ELLLKKTTLVS
+930 ELLLKKTTIVS

-965 QTPPKESDFEYYE
+965 QTPPKESDFKYYE
-978 PTPNDKDDL
+978 PTPDDKNDL
-987 KSTPHLPMKQNALST
+987 KSAHSLPMRQNALST

-1009 ATLLDLRDK
+1009 ASFLDLRDK
-1018 IESVGTPLKDWDI
+1018 MESVGTPLKDWDI

-1046 IPTEKREEILKNCD
+1046 ITTEKREEILNACKT
-1060 DAQKDERGMSERER
+1060 QEERKR
-1074 TKELIKPILRGKDIK
+1074 TETLIKPILRGKDIK

-1100 IIAKF
+1100 IATFPSLKFDIDDYLSLKTYLSQFRPRIDQSGEKDCRKKTNNQWFETQDTIAY
-1105 GSHEFLEVEYPTI
+1105 HEE
-1118 YNHLLQYKDQLEQ
+1118 
-1131 RGQCRYSRGPQNSNK
+1131 
-1146 PYPGQHHWLELDNN
+1146 
-1160 PKDSY
+1160 
-1165 LQDFEKEKIVYGEIV
+1165 FEKEKIVYGEIV

-1188 NGECELGVFYAEA
+1188 NGECELGYFYAEA

-1246 FIERLPIPQI
+1246 FIERLPIPKI
-1256 TEKNQELADKITDGA
+1256 TPENQELADKITDGA
-1271 KQILALKAKDP
+1271 KAILEAKEKDP
-1282 KANTQGLEKEIDA
+1282 KANTQELEKEIDA
-1295 LVYQLYHLT
+1295 LVYQLYNLT
-1304 DEEIKT
+1304 DEEIKI
-1310 IENGQ
+1310 IEERQEIKS

>member
-1 MICFTRIPLKDFIKK
+1 MDYKKLDLPNTNYPSKEQLKAFETAFNAFLETNQQENENHHNDAFNDLLKSVFKYKVKPTKKIDSAILNENNEVEVIIEFKALKNPNEFIKKGDLNVKALHESLLYYLIERKEGNNNLKHLILATIKELYIIDADEFEVFNKDKEIKNAFKNCHDRKGNDPRTKAFYDACQKRLNELDHSLKYHYIPLK
-16 HNPQEPKKE
+16 KE
-25 TIENFEKEINNLLEN
+25 NL
-40 APKQDD
+40 A
-46 EEFQKNEINKF
+46 
-57 LKNTYGYDCNT
+57 
-68 YKKVDSAIYVDGE
+68 
-81 VRVLIEVK
+81 
-89 ALNNRNEFP
+89 
-98 KNREN
+98 
-103 PISKAF
+103 
-109 CQMVLYFLE
+109 
-118 EIEKEK
+118 
-124 NNSLKHTIICNAH
+124 
-137 EFFLFDC
+137 
-144 KDLLFLKEDKRI
+144 
-156 KDFYKKCAKKEGT
+156 
-169 DSSKPKFYKDLEQY
+169 
-183 LQEDFQGE
+183 
-191 LRYTHFNLSNY
+191 
-202 DPKELPLIYQ
+202 LIYQ
-212 VLSQEVLLKQR
+212 ALSPNFLLKIP
-223 KTLDANTLNK
+223 KYSDANTLNK

-247 QNDKGKILIK
+247 QNEKGKILIK
-257 PSRTQNSLSAALKK
+257 PSRTQNSLSYALKE
-271 KYENLDDE
+271 KYKNLEDE

-295 RLLESLLISFKHFEK
+295 RLLESLLISFEHFEK

-332 AKKNSERSLNKEDKI
+332 AKKNSERLPEIKEDKI

-358 FDQTPL
+358 FDKTPL

-370 IRLLENKKLELYQNS
+370 IKLLDNKKLEIYKNS
-385 VLKKHENYQE
+385 VLKKHENYQ
-395 KKELPLLKYLFE
+395 KDLKPLPLLEYLFE

-470 IVLDKFNAIYQ
+470 IVRDKFNQKYLK
-481 WDCENLKALREKIDR
+481 CEDLKCEKLEELKNYLKNSYKEDKR
-496 NFSNEKAKE
+496 KE
-505 YLNTLLTLRICDPA
+505 YLQLLLTLRICDPA

-561 HAQTGEIFNYKKPHS
+561 TPEDKIFNYKKPHS

-635 NNLETLPNIDINIKC
+635 NALETLPNIDINIKC
-650 ANSLVSRFALKDK
+650 GNSLISRFALKDK

-669 KNKNLEYYI
+669 KNKNLEYSI
-678 AEYKELVKIYKDPKI
+678 AEYKELVKIYRDPKI
-693 LESLTRPIKDSNAVR
+693 LETLMYPIKDSNAVR

-731 NDRIEKIKEAF
+731 NDRIEKVKEVF

-760 EHLELYGKSIL
+760 EHLELYGRSIL

-786 EKKMA
+786 EKQMA

-800 PYPKLDKTDKVVGLE
+800 PYPKLDKSDKVVGLE

-848 LNDEGDFLG
+848 LDDEGDFLG

-872 IKDLKPLLQKQ
+872 IKDLKPLLEKQ

-898 FALAYHLLKE
+898 FALSYHLLKE
-908 KGFNAFI
+908 KGFSAFI

-924 YGAKLR
+924 YGANLR
-930 ELLLKKTTLVS
+930 EWLLKKTTIVS

-952 SAAVDTSIMSFIK
+952 SATVDTSIISFIK
-965 QTPPKESDFEYYE
+965 QTPPKESDFNYYK

-987 KSTPHLPMKQNALST
+987 KSTPSLSMKQNALST

-1018 IESVGTPLKDWDI
+1018 IESVGTPLKDWGI

-1046 IPTEKREEILKNCD
+1046 ITTEKREEILNACKT
-1060 DAQKDERGMSERER
+1060 QEERER
-1074 TKELIKPILRGKDIK
+1074 TERLIKPILRGKDIK
-1089 RYSYEWADLWV
+1089 RYSYEWAHLWV
-1100 IIAKF
+1100 INTHNGYTSAFKSKIPPIDIEKYPATKAHLDAHYDTIATRCDQ
-1105 GSHEFLEVEYPTI
+1105 GDTPYHLRNCAYLE
-1118 YNHLLQYKDQLEQ
+1118 
-1131 RGQCRYSRGPQNSNK
+1131 
-1146 PYPGQHHWLELDNN
+1146 
-1160 PKDSY
+1160 
-1165 LQDFEKEKIVYGEIV
+1165 DFEKEKIVYGEIV

-1188 NGECELGVFYAEA
+1188 NGECGLGYFYAEA

-1256 TEKNQELADKITDGA
+1256 TEKNQELAGKITDGA
-1271 KQILALKAKDP
+1271 KQILALKEKDP
-1282 KANTQGLEKEIDA
+1282 KANTQRLEKEIDA

-1304 DEEIKT
+1304 DEEIKI
-1310 IENGQ
+1310 IEDGQ

>member
-1 MICFTRIPLKDFIKK
+1 MDYKKLDLPNTNYPNKEQLKAFETAFNAFLETNPQENENHHNDAFNDLLKGVFKYKVKPIERIDSAIVNDNDKVEVIIEFKALKNPNEFIKKGDLNVKALHESLLYYLIERKEGNNNLKRLILGTIKELYIIDANEFEVFNKDKEIQKAFKDCHDKKGNDPRTKAFYDACQKRLNELDRSLKYHHIPLK
-16 HNPQEPKKE
+16 KE
-25 TIENFEKEINNLLEN
+25 NL
-40 APKQDD
+40 A
-46 EEFQKNEINKF
+46 
-57 LKNTYGYDCNT
+57 
-68 YKKVDSAIYVDGE
+68 
-81 VRVLIEVK
+81 
-89 ALNNRNEFP
+89 
-98 KNREN
+98 
-103 PISKAF
+103 
-109 CQMVLYFLE
+109 
-118 EIEKEK
+118 
-124 NNSLKHTIICNAH
+124 
-137 EFFLFDC
+137 
-144 KDLLFLKEDKRI
+144 
-156 KDFYKKCAKKEGT
+156 
-169 DSSKPKFYKDLEQY
+169 
-183 LQEDFQGE
+183 
-191 LRYTHFNLSNY
+191 
-202 DPKELPLIYQ
+202 LIYQ
-212 VLSQEVLLKQR
+212 ALSPNFLLKIP
-223 KTLDANTLNK
+223 KYSDANTLNK

-247 QNDKGKILIK
+247 QNEKGKTLIK
-257 PSRTQNSLSAALKK
+257 PSRTQNSLSDALKK
-271 KYENLDDE
+271 QYKNLDDE

-295 RLLESLLISFKHFEK
+295 RLLESLLNSFKHFEK
-310 PFLTTENFKD
+310 PFLTTENFEGFD
-320 FNALNTLFFEVL
+320 DLNTLFFEVL

-370 IRLLENKKLELYQNS
+370 IRLLKNKKLELYQNS
-385 VLKKHENYQE
+385 VLKKHEEYQKQE
-395 KKELPLLKYLFE
+395 KLPLLEYLFE
-407 FLRLYKFTTTPKD
+407 FLRVYDFTTTPKD
-420 IKDNTDT
+420 IKDNQNN

-457 FITSYMCKESITP
+457 FITSYMCKESIES
-470 IVLDKFNAIYQ
+470 IVLDKFNQTYNIE
-481 WDCENLKALREKIDR
+481 CGKLTELKNYLQNSYKEDKR
-496 NFSNEKAKE
+496 KE

-535 IAYELGLIASLY
+535 IAYKLGLIASLY

-561 HAQTGEIFNYKKPHS
+561 TPKNEVFKYTIPHS

-586 ELFELKKD
+586 ELFELKKS

-629 EKGKNT
+629 KEGKNT

-650 ANSLVSRFALKDK
+650 ANSLISRFNLNDDLKK
-663 ALLKTE
+663 IPNIK
-669 KNKNLEYYI
+669 KKI
-678 AEYKELVKIYKDPKI
+678 QEYKDLVAQYKDPNPLYPLNKQDLINKI
-693 LESLTRPIKDSNAVR
+693 QDLKNTFSLTLKDPKTKA
-708 KYAKERLYQELA
+708 ELE
-720 QNPNKDFKKAL
+720 KA
-731 NDRIEKIKEAF
+731 IEKHITKYNDFALDDKSLLTGLNYFIPSLFGTPKLSPKEEEEAF
-742 KLTLEPPQKELKF
+742 AS
-755 KKFLK
+755 
-760 EHLELYGKSIL
+760 YGRIR
-771 EEANDNGLELEALAL
+771 ALR
-786 EKKMA
+786 K
-791 HEGLFHDYT
+791 
-800 PYPKLDKTDKVVGLE
+800 KLDDALSGGE
-815 HFNRYVLTSYKD
+815 YH
-827 LQDENER
+827 
-834 YANALEWRFEFPEV
+834 NAFEWRFEFPEV
-848 LNDEGDFLG
+848 LDDEGNFLG

-872 IKDLKPLLQKQ
+872 IKDLKPLLEKQ
-883 YQDFYNSTADIYTYF
+883 YQDFYNSSSDIYTYF
-898 FALAYHLLKE
+898 FALAFNLLKE

-930 ELLLKKTTLVS
+930 ELLLKKTTITS

-952 SAAVDTSIMSFIK
+952 SATVDTSIIHFIK
-965 QTPPKESDFEYYE
+965 QPPLKESVFKYYE
-978 PTPNDKDDL
+978 PTENDKENL
-987 KSTPHLPMKQNALST
+987 KNTPSLLMRQNALST

-1018 IESVGTPLKDWDI
+1018 MENIGTPLKDWGI
-1031 QINYGIKTGANEAFI
+1031 QIYRGILTGCNEAFI
-1046 IPTEKREEILKNCD
+1046 IPTEKRDEILKNCD
-1060 DAQKDERGMSERER
+1060 DLQKDERGMSERER
-1074 TKELIKPILRGKDIK
+1074 TIELIKPILRGKDIK

-1100 IIAKF
+1100 IATFPSLKLDIDDYPSLKTYLSQFRPRIDQSGEKGCRKKTSNQWFETQDTIAYH
-1105 GSHEFLEVEYPTI
+1105 G
-1118 YNHLLQYKDQLEQ
+1118 
-1131 RGQCRYSRGPQNSNK
+1131 
-1146 PYPGQHHWLELDNN
+1146 
-1160 PKDSY
+1160 
-1165 LQDFEKEKIVYGEIV
+1165 DFEKEKIVYGEIV

-1188 NGECELGVFYAEA
+1188 NGECELGGFYAEA

-1256 TEKNQELADKITDGA
+1256 TPKNQELAHKITDCA
-1271 KQILALKAKDP
+1271 EQILQAKAKDP
-1282 KANTQGLEKEIDA
+1282 KANTQELEKEIDA

-1304 DEEIKT
+1304 DEEIKI
-1310 IENGQ
+1310 IEDGQ

>member
-1 MICFTRIPLKDFIKK
+1 FAHIPLKDFIKK
-16 HNPQEPKKE
+16 YNPQEPKKE
-25 TIENFEKEINNLLEN
+25 TIENFEKEINSLLEN
-40 APKQDD
+40 APRQDD
-46 EEFQKNEINKF
+46 EEFQKNEINEF
-57 LKNTYGYDCNT
+57 LKNTYGYRCNT
-68 YKKVDSAIYVDGE
+68 NKKVDSAIYVDEE
-81 VRVLIEVK
+81 VQVLIEVK
-89 ALNNRNEFP
+89 ALNKKTEFP
-98 KNREN
+98 KNKEN
-103 PISKAF
+103 PLSKAF
-109 CQMVLYFLE
+109 CQMALYFLE
-118 EIEKEK
+118 ERKKEK

-144 KDLLFLKEDKRI
+144 KDLLFLKDDKRI
-156 KDFYKKCAKKEGT
+156 KDFHKKCAKKEGT
-169 DSSKPKFYKDLEQY
+169 DHKTKRFYSDLEEY
-183 LQEDFQGE
+183 LKKDFKGE
-191 LRYTHFNLSNY
+191 LRYTHFNLSSY

-212 VLSQEVLLKQR
+212 VLSREVLLKQR

-257 PSRTQNSLSAALKK
+257 PSRTQNSLSGALKEQ
-271 KYENLDDE
+271 YNNLDDE

-295 RLLESLLISFKHFEK
+295 RLLESLLISFKHFEE
-310 PFLTTENFKD
+310 PFLTIENFKD
-320 FNALNTLFFEVL
+320 FKALNTLFFEVL
-332 AKKNSERSLNKEDKI
+332 AKKNNERSLEKEDKI
-347 LEKIPYLNSSL
+347 LGKIPYLNSSL
-358 FDQTPL
+358 FDKTPL
-364 ELKGHE
+364 ESNGHE
-370 IRLLENKKLELYQNS
+370 IKLLNNKPLEIHPKS
-385 VLKKHENYQE
+385 ILKKDKDYQKE
-395 KKELPLLKYLFE
+395 KALPLLKYLFE
-407 FLRLYKFTTTPKD
+407 FLRVYDFTTTPKD
-420 IKDNTDT
+420 IKDNQNT

-470 IVLDKFNAIYQ
+470 IVLDKFNQTYKIE
-481 WDCENLKALREKIDR
+481 CEKLTELKNYLKNSYKEDKR
-496 NFSNEKAKE
+496 KE
-505 YLNTLLTLRICDPA
+505 YLQVLLTLRICDPA

-561 HAQTGEIFNYKKPHS
+561 TPEDKVFKYTIPHS

-629 EKGKNT
+629 EEGKNT

-650 ANSLVSRFALKDK
+650 ANSLISRFALKDK

-848 LNDEGDFLG
+848 LDDEGNFLG

-883 YQDFYNSTADIYTYF
+883 YQDFYNSSSDIYTYF

-908 KGFNAFI
+908 KGFSAFI

-952 SAAVDTSIMSFIK
+952 SATVDTSIIYFIK
-965 QTPPKESDFEYYE
+965 QPPLKESVFNYYE

-987 KSTPHLPMKQNALST
+987 KSTPFLSMKQNALST

-1018 IESVGTPLKDWDI
+1018 IESVGTPLKDWGI

-1046 IPTEKREEILKNCD
+1046 IPTEKRDEILNACKT
-1060 DAQKDERGMSERER
+1060 QEERER
-1074 TKELIKPILRGKDIK
+1074 TERLIKPILRGKDIK
-1089 RYSYEWADLWV
+1089 RYSYEWAHLWV
-1100 IIAKF
+1100 IFIPWHF
-1105 GSHEFLEVEYPTI
+1105 PNTGSPKSMEKNEQDFSIHYPII
-1118 YNHLLQYKDQLEQ
+1118 YAHLLSHKDELLKRNKDETGKRYEWYCLQ
-1131 RGQCRYSRGPQNSNK
+1131 R
-1146 PYPGQHHWLELDNN
+1146 WAA
-1160 PKDSY
+1160 SY
-1165 LQDFEKEKIVYGEIV
+1165 LQDFEKEKIVYPCIMAK
-1180 QEPRFYLD
+1180 EPCFVYEEK
-1188 NGECELGVFYAEA
+1188 GFYAPAPANIITGDKTE
-1201 TSFILTGEHLRY
+1201 IKYLTA
-1213 LLGMLHSKLI
+1213 LLNSKCI
-1223 TFAFKTFYAGG
+1223 YFAMRKFYMGG
-1234 GLGESG
+1234 GIEGEL
-1240 YRYKKA
+1240 KTNNLEK
-1246 FIERLPIPQI
+1246 IPIPQI
-1256 TEKNQELADKITDGA
+1256 TEKNRELADKIIALVD
-1271 KQILALKAKDP
+1271 KILKSKEKDP
-1282 KANTQGLEKEIDA
+1282 KANTQELEKEIDA

-1304 DEEIKT
+1304 DEEIKI

>member
-1 MICFTRIPLKDFIKK
+1 MDYKKLDLPNTNHPSKEQLKAFETAFNAFLETNQQENENHHNDAFNDLLKGIFKYKVKPTKKIDSAILNENNEVEVIIEFKALKNPNEFIKK
-16 HNPQEPKKE
+16 GDLNVKAFHESLFYYLIERRKGNNNLKHLILATIKELYIIDANEFEVFNKDKEIKKAFENCHDKKGNDPRTKAFYDACQKRLNELDRSLKYHHISLKKE
-25 TIENFEKEINNLLEN
+25 NL
-40 APKQDD
+40 A
-46 EEFQKNEINKF
+46 
-57 LKNTYGYDCNT
+57 
-68 YKKVDSAIYVDGE
+68 
-81 VRVLIEVK
+81 
-89 ALNNRNEFP
+89 
-98 KNREN
+98 
-103 PISKAF
+103 
-109 CQMVLYFLE
+109 
-118 EIEKEK
+118 
-124 NNSLKHTIICNAH
+124 
-137 EFFLFDC
+137 
-144 KDLLFLKEDKRI
+144 
-156 KDFYKKCAKKEGT
+156 
-169 DSSKPKFYKDLEQY
+169 
-183 LQEDFQGE
+183 
-191 LRYTHFNLSNY
+191 
-202 DPKELPLIYQ
+202 LIYQ
-212 VLSQEVLLKQR
+212 ALSPNFLLKIP
-223 KTLDANTLNK
+223 KYSDANTLNK

-257 PSRTQNSLSAALKK
+257 PSRTQNSLSYALKE
-271 KYENLDDE
+271 KYKNLDNE

-295 RLLESLLISFKHFEK
+295 RLLESLLKSFKHFTNH
-310 PFLTTENFKD
+310 FLTTENFND

-332 AKKNSERSLNKEDKI
+332 AKKNSERLQAIKENKI

-358 FDQTPL
+358 FDKTPL
-364 ELKGHE
+364 ELKGYE
-370 IRLLENKKLELYQNS
+370 IKLLDNKKLEIYKNS
-385 VLKKHENYQE
+385 VLKKHEEYQ
-395 KKELPLLKYLFE
+395 KQKDLPLLKYFFA

-420 IKDNTDT
+420 IKDNQNK

-470 IVLDKFNAIYQ
+470 IVLDKFNQTYNIE
-481 WDCENLKALREKIDR
+481 CENLTELRNYFKNSYKDNKR
-496 NFSNEKAKE
+496 KE
-505 YLNTLLTLRICDPA
+505 YLQLLLTLRVCDPA

-547 RHELRLE
+547 RHELKLE

-561 HAQTGEIFNYKKPHS
+561 TPEDKVFNYTIPHS
-576 ENDPHHQIQK
+576 ENDPHHHIQK

-629 EKGKNT
+629 EEGKNT

-650 ANSLVSRFALKDK
+650 ANSLISRFNLNDDLKK
-663 ALLKTE
+663 IPNIKQ
-669 KNKNLEYYI
+669 KI
-678 AEYKELVKIYKDPKI
+678 QEYKDLVAQYKDPNPLYPLNKADLINKI
-693 LESLTRPIKDSNAVR
+693 QDLKNTFSLTLKDPKTKA
-708 KYAKERLYQELA
+708 ELE
-720 QNPNKDFKKAL
+720 KA
-731 NDRIEKIKEAF
+731 IEKHIKKYNFFALDDKSLLDGLNYFTPSLFGTLKLSSKEEEEAF
-742 KLTLEPPQKELKF
+742 AS
-755 KKFLK
+755 
-760 EHLELYGKSIL
+760 YGRIR
-771 EEANDNGLELEALAL
+771 ALR
-786 EKKMA
+786 K
-791 HEGLFHDYT
+791 
-800 PYPKLDKTDKVVGLE
+800 KLDDALSGGE
-815 HFNRYVLTSYKD
+815 YH
-827 LQDENER
+827 
-834 YANALEWRFEFPEV
+834 NAFEWRFEFPEV
-848 LNDEGDFLG
+848 LDDEGNFLG
-857 FDCIIGNPPYIRQEH
+857 FDCIIGNPPYIRQEQ

-883 YQDFYNSTADIYTYF
+883 YQDFYNSSSDIYTYF
-898 FALAYHLLKE
+898 FALALNLLKE

-952 SAAVDTSIMSFIK
+952 SAAVDTSIIHFIK
-965 QTPPKESDFEYYE
+965 QTPPKESEFKYYE

-987 KSTPHLPMKQNALST
+987 KSTPSLSMKQNALST

-1009 ATLLDLRDK
+1009 TTLLDLRDK
-1018 IESVGTPLKDWDI
+1018 IESVGTPLKDWGI

-1046 IPTEKREEILKNCD
+1046 ITTEKRDEILKNCD

-1089 RYSYEWADLWV
+1089 RYSYEWAHLWV
-1100 IIAKF
+1100 INTHNGYTSAPKSKIPPIDIEKYPATKAHLDAYWDTIVTRSDQ
-1105 GSHEFLEVEYPTI
+1105 GDTPYNLRNCAYLE
-1118 YNHLLQYKDQLEQ
+1118 
-1131 RGQCRYSRGPQNSNK
+1131 
-1146 PYPGQHHWLELDNN
+1146 
-1160 PKDSY
+1160 
-1165 LQDFEKEKIVYGEIV
+1165 DFEKEKIVYGEIV

-1188 NGECELGVFYAEA
+1188 NGECELGFFYAEA
-1201 TSFILTGEHLRY
+1201 TSFILTGEHLHY

-1246 FIERLPIPQI
+1246 FIERLPILQI
-1256 TEKNQELADKITDGA
+1256 IKSNQPTADKIIVLVD
-1271 KQILALKAKDP
+1271 KILKSKEKDP

-1304 DEEIKT
+1304 DEEIKI
-1310 IENGQ
+1310 IEDGQ

>member
-1 MICFTRIPLKDFIKK
+1 MDYKKLDLPNTNYPSKEQLEAFKTAFNTFLETNQQENENHHNDAFNDLLKGVFKYKVKPTKKIDSAILNDKNKVEVIIEFKALKNPNEFIKKGDLNVKALHESLLYYLIERKEGNNNLKRLILGTIKELYIIDANEFEVFNKDKEIQKAFEDCHDKKGNDPRTKAFYDACQKRLNELDRSLKYHHIPLK
-16 HNPQEPKKE
+16 KE
-25 TIENFEKEINNLLEN
+25 NL
-40 APKQDD
+40 A
-46 EEFQKNEINKF
+46 
-57 LKNTYGYDCNT
+57 
-68 YKKVDSAIYVDGE
+68 
-81 VRVLIEVK
+81 
-89 ALNNRNEFP
+89 
-98 KNREN
+98 
-103 PISKAF
+103 
-109 CQMVLYFLE
+109 
-118 EIEKEK
+118 
-124 NNSLKHTIICNAH
+124 
-137 EFFLFDC
+137 
-144 KDLLFLKEDKRI
+144 
-156 KDFYKKCAKKEGT
+156 
-169 DSSKPKFYKDLEQY
+169 
-183 LQEDFQGE
+183 
-191 LRYTHFNLSNY
+191 
-202 DPKELPLIYQ
+202 LIYQ
-212 VLSQEVLLKQR
+212 ALSPNFLLKIP
-223 KTLDANTLNK
+223 KYSDANTLNK

-247 QNDKGKILIK
+247 QNEKGKTLIK
-257 PSRTQNSLSAALKK
+257 PSRTQNSLSDALKK
-271 KYENLDDE
+271 QYKNLDDE

-295 RLLESLLISFKHFEK
+295 RLLESLLNSFKHFEK
-310 PFLTTENFKD
+310 HFLTTENFKD
-320 FNALNTLFFEVL
+320 FNDLNTLFFEVL
-332 AKKNSERSLNKEDKI
+332 AKKNSERSQDTKENKI
-347 LEKIPYLNSSL
+347 LGKIPYLNSSL

-364 ELKGHE
+364 ELRGHE

-385 VLKKHENYQE
+385 VLKKHEEYQ
-395 KKELPLLKYLFE
+395 KQKDWTLLEYLFE
-407 FLRLYKFTTTPKD
+407 FLRVYDFTTTPKD
-420 IKDNTDT
+420 IKDNQNK

-457 FITSYMCKESITP
+457 FITSYMCKESIES
-470 IVLDKFNAIYQ
+470 IVLDKFNQTYNIK
-481 WDCENLKALREKIDR
+481 CEKLKELKNYFKDNYSYKENKR
-496 NFSNEKAKE
+496 KE

-535 IAYELGLIASLY
+535 IAYKLGLIASLY
-547 RHELRLE
+547 RHELKLE

-561 HAQTGEIFNYKKPHS
+561 TPEDKVFKYTIPHS

-586 ELFELKKD
+586 ELFNLKKD

-629 EKGKNT
+629 EDGKNT

-650 ANSLVSRFALKDK
+650 GNSLISRFALKDK

-693 LESLTRPIKDSNAVR
+693 LETLTHPIKDSNAVR
-708 KYAKERLYQELA
+708 KYAKERLYQELK

-731 NDRIEKIKEAF
+731 NDRIEKIKKAF
-742 KLTLEPPQKELKF
+742 KLTLDPPPKELKF

-771 EEANDNGLELEALAL
+771 EEANYNGLELEALAL

-800 PYPKLDKTDKVVGLE
+800 PYPKLDKSDKVVGLE

-834 YANALEWRFEFPEV
+834 YANAFEWRFEFPEV
-848 LNDEGDFLG
+848 LDDEGDFLG
-857 FDCIIGNPPYIRQEH
+857 FDCIIGNPPYIRQEQ
-872 IKDLKPLLQKQ
+872 IKDLKPLLEKQ
-883 YQDFYNSTADIYTYF
+883 YHNFYNSTADIYTYF
-898 FALAYHLLKE
+898 FALAFHLLKD
-908 KGFNAFI
+908 KGFSAFI

-930 ELLLKKTTLVS
+930 EWLLKKTTIVS

-952 SAAVDTSIMSFIK
+952 SAAVDTSIMNFIK
-965 QTPPKESDFEYYE
+965 QTPLKESVFNYYE

-987 KSTPHLPMKQNALST
+987 KSTPHLLMKQNALST

-1009 ATLLDLRDK
+1009 ATLLDLSDK

-1046 IPTEKREEILKNCD
+1046 IPTEKRDAILNACKT
-1060 DAQKDERGMSERER
+1060 QEERER
-1074 TKELIKPILRGKDIK
+1074 TDALIKPILRGKDIK

-1100 IIAKF
+1100 INTHNGYTSNLKSKIPPIDIEKYPATKAHLDSHYDAIATRCDQ
-1105 GSHEFLEVEYPTI
+1105 GDTPYHLRNCAYLE
-1118 YNHLLQYKDQLEQ
+1118 
-1131 RGQCRYSRGPQNSNK
+1131 
-1146 PYPGQHHWLELDNN
+1146 
-1160 PKDSY
+1160 
-1165 LQDFEKEKIVYGEIV
+1165 DFEKEKIVYPETSQGAYFVYENSGIFLEKTAFMIV
-1180 QEPRFYLD
+1180 SDAYNLK
-1188 NGECELGVFYAEA
+1188 L
-1201 TSFILTGEHLRY
+1201 LTA
-1213 LLGMLHSKLI
+1213 LLNSKLV
-1223 TFAFKTFYAGG
+1223 TFYFKNFCGG
-1234 GLGESG
+1234 CILGKSG
-1240 YRYKKA
+1240 YQYNKHALEK
-1246 FIERLPIPQI
+1246 IPIPKI
-1256 TEKNQELADKITDGA
+1256 TTKNQELADKIIVLVD
-1271 KQILALKAKDP
+1271 KILQSKAKDP
-1282 KANTQGLEKEIDA
+1282 KANTQKLEKEIDA
-1295 LVYQLYHLT
+1295 LVYQLYNLT
-1304 DEEIKT
+1304 DEEIKI